1 MAIRTDANAIVI
13 ISTILK
19 RIQAKYNC
27 KKYDTEAV
35 ITIISYDPM
44 WETMKEKSISQ
55 YKLLNEGIDNKT
67 LDSLKKGGNITMRT
81 LENICRILD
90 CNPSQVVRFV
100 SSDEER
106 ANPKGKG

>member
-1 MAIRTDANAIVI
+1 MILPT
-13 ISTILK
+13 ISK

-27 KKYDTEAV
+27 KKYGIEAV

-55 YKLLNEGIDNKT
+55 YRLLNEGIDNKT

-100 SSDEER
+100 DDGEETEKP
-106 ANPKGKG
+106 AEKG